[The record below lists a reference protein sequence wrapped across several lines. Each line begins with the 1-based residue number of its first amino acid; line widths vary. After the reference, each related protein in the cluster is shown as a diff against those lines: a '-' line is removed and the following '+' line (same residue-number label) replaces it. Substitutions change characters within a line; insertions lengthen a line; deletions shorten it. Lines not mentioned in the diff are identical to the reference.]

1 MTMRALALS
10 LAAAFAAVASSTA
23 LAAPAATKLT
33 GTVGP
38 GFTITLK
45 GPTGKVVKT
54 LRPGAY
60 TLTVGDKA
68 DIHDFHITGP
78 GVNKKTSVSGTGTTT
93 WKIVLKTGK
102 YRYQCDPHASSMKGN
117 FTVA

>member
-1 MTMRALALS
+1 MRALALS
-10 LAAAFAAVASSTA
+10 LAAAFAAVAASTA

-45 GPTGKVVKT
+45 GPTGKIVKT
-54 LRPGAY
+54 LHPGAY
-60 TLTVGDKA
+60 TLTVNDKA
-68 DIHDFHITGP
+68 DIHDFHISGP

-93 WKIVLKTGK
+93 WKIVLKKGK
-102 YRYQCDPHASSMKGN
+102 YHYQCDPHASSMNGN
-117 FTVA
+117 VAVA